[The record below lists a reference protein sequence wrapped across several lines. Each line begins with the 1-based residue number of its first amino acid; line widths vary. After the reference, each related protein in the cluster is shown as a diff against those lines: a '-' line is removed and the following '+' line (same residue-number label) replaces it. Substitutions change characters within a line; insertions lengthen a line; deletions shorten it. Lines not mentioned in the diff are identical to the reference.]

1 MTKHYKSYGN
11 AMFAGA
17 GKCVNGTDMTDSVG
31 KRGGYGVIVLRWVI
45 YHVFR
50 AFCGVHGGM

>member
-1 MTKHYKSYGN
+1 
-11 AMFAGA
+11 MFAGA

-31 KRGGYGVIVLRWVI
+31 KRGMYSVMVLWGVI

-50 AFCGVHGGM
+50 AFCGVHGGL